1 MRMKMKMRMK
11 IKMKMK
17 KCKYRKLNHI
27 NNKKIKENIY

>member
-11 IKMKMK
+11 TKMKMK

-27 NNKKIKENIY
+27 NNKKINENIY